1 MKHSAWEERLDEIIA
16 RAALRLQER
25 IQLAYER
32 GELPEYLAGLGFFPE
47 IDTTMLRYGNLW
59 EIQDRSAA
67 FLAHKIR
74 NARRSGYLDELLRK
88 LDMQEIIEPIAL
100 HKAAVT
106 RKPRL
111 RAIQGGKKS

>member
-1 MKHSAWEERLDEIIA
+1 MKHSGWEERLDEIIA

-32 GELPEYLAGLGFFPE
+32 GELPEYLASLGFFPE

-74 NARRSGYLDELLRK
+74 NARKAGYLDELLRQ

-100 HKAAVT
+100 YKAPAV
-106 RKPRL
+106 RRPRL
-111 RAIQGGKKS
+111 HAIQGGKKS